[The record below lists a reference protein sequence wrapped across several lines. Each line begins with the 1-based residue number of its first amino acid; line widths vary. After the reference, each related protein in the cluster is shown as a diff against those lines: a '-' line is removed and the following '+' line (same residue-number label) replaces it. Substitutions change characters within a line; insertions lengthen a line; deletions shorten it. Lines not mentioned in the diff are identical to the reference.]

1 MNISIEHVTK
11 KIKDAT
17 VLKDIC
23 LEMKGGTVYGLQGKN
38 GSGKTMLM
46 RAISGLI
53 RPTSG
58 RIVINGEQ
66 LHKNISIPRS
76 IGLLLENPSLLP
88 EYDASQNLK
97 LLAKMQGGVPEEE
110 IRQLIR
116 DVGLDDAG
124 HKKVE
129 KYSLGMKQRLGIAAA
144 ILGSPDIILLDE
156 PINAID
162 GEGVEEIRSLILSLK
177 NEKRI
182 IIVACHDKEEMN
194 LLADEIVH
202 LRDGRIEGQ
211 ENGVADAVRQVLNY
225 YKVRNPGT
233 LLDHWL
239 IMTAGTQPYQPNT
252 LHSYKFPTIWLI
264 MQAFMLLVVNGYT
277 SGDLEEHGSVMIVK
291 SRSRAGWWLSKC
303 VWCMFSTLLAYVI
316 YYIPMFLIF
325 AWRGIPMKM
334 HLTKR
339 LVTTSVEGFLNWKT
353 ADVCAVVLFIP
364 VAVMM
369 FLCLL
374 QMLLEVVWSPAV
386 AIILLLVIQGISAY
400 KQSVFLWGNW
410 GIPVRMLKTPIGYI
424 GNLRCSIAGIIV
436 CIVIGTILFKRRDL
450 LFKE

>member
-11 KIKDAT
+11 KIKHAT

-116 DVGLDDAG
+116 DVGLEDAG

-202 LRDGRIEGQ
+202 LRNGRIEGQ
-211 ENGVADAVRQVLNY
+211 ENGGAA
-225 YKVRNPGT
+225 
-233 LLDHWL
+233 
-239 IMTAGTQPYQPNT
+239 
-252 LHSYKFPTIWLI
+252 
-264 MQAFMLLVVNGYT
+264 
-277 SGDLEEHGSVMIVK
+277 
-291 SRSRAGWWLSKC
+291 
-303 VWCMFSTLLAYVI
+303 
-316 YYIPMFLIF
+316 
-325 AWRGIPMKM
+325 
-334 HLTKR
+334 
-339 LVTTSVEGFLNWKT
+339 
-353 ADVCAVVLFIP
+353 
-364 VAVMM
+364 
-369 FLCLL
+369 
-374 QMLLEVVWSPAV
+374 
-386 AIILLLVIQGISAY
+386 
-400 KQSVFLWGNW
+400 
-410 GIPVRMLKTPIGYI
+410 
-424 GNLRCSIAGIIV
+424 
-436 CIVIGTILFKRRDL
+436 
-450 LFKE
+450 

>member
-97 LLAKMQGGVPEEE
+97 LLAKMQGGVPEDE

-129 KYSLGMKQRLGIAAA
+129 KYSLCMKQRLGIAAA

-211 ENGVADAVRQVLNY
+211 ENGGAA
-225 YKVRNPGT
+225 
-233 LLDHWL
+233 
-239 IMTAGTQPYQPNT
+239 
-252 LHSYKFPTIWLI
+252 
-264 MQAFMLLVVNGYT
+264 
-277 SGDLEEHGSVMIVK
+277 
-291 SRSRAGWWLSKC
+291 
-303 VWCMFSTLLAYVI
+303 
-316 YYIPMFLIF
+316 
-325 AWRGIPMKM
+325 
-334 HLTKR
+334 
-339 LVTTSVEGFLNWKT
+339 
-353 ADVCAVVLFIP
+353 
-364 VAVMM
+364 
-369 FLCLL
+369 
-374 QMLLEVVWSPAV
+374 
-386 AIILLLVIQGISAY
+386 
-400 KQSVFLWGNW
+400 
-410 GIPVRMLKTPIGYI
+410 
-424 GNLRCSIAGIIV
+424 
-436 CIVIGTILFKRRDL
+436 
-450 LFKE
+450 

>member
-11 KIKDAT
+11 KIKNAT

-76 IGLLLENPSLLP
+76 IGLFLENPSLLP

-116 DVGLDDAG
+116 DVGLEDAG

-211 ENGVADAVRQVLNY
+211 ENGGAA
-225 YKVRNPGT
+225 
-233 LLDHWL
+233 
-239 IMTAGTQPYQPNT
+239 
-252 LHSYKFPTIWLI
+252 
-264 MQAFMLLVVNGYT
+264 
-277 SGDLEEHGSVMIVK
+277 
-291 SRSRAGWWLSKC
+291 
-303 VWCMFSTLLAYVI
+303 
-316 YYIPMFLIF
+316 
-325 AWRGIPMKM
+325 
-334 HLTKR
+334 
-339 LVTTSVEGFLNWKT
+339 
-353 ADVCAVVLFIP
+353 
-364 VAVMM
+364 
-369 FLCLL
+369 
-374 QMLLEVVWSPAV
+374 
-386 AIILLLVIQGISAY
+386 
-400 KQSVFLWGNW
+400 
-410 GIPVRMLKTPIGYI
+410 
-424 GNLRCSIAGIIV
+424 
-436 CIVIGTILFKRRDL
+436 
-450 LFKE
+450 

>member
-97 LLAKMQGGVPEEE
+97 LLEKMQGGVPEEE

-116 DVGLDDAG
+116 DVGLEDAG

-211 ENGVADAVRQVLNY
+211 ENGGAA
-225 YKVRNPGT
+225 
-233 LLDHWL
+233 
-239 IMTAGTQPYQPNT
+239 
-252 LHSYKFPTIWLI
+252 
-264 MQAFMLLVVNGYT
+264 
-277 SGDLEEHGSVMIVK
+277 
-291 SRSRAGWWLSKC
+291 
-303 VWCMFSTLLAYVI
+303 
-316 YYIPMFLIF
+316 
-325 AWRGIPMKM
+325 
-334 HLTKR
+334 
-339 LVTTSVEGFLNWKT
+339 
-353 ADVCAVVLFIP
+353 
-364 VAVMM
+364 
-369 FLCLL
+369 
-374 QMLLEVVWSPAV
+374 
-386 AIILLLVIQGISAY
+386 
-400 KQSVFLWGNW
+400 
-410 GIPVRMLKTPIGYI
+410 
-424 GNLRCSIAGIIV
+424 
-436 CIVIGTILFKRRDL
+436 
-450 LFKE
+450 

>member
-53 RPTSG
+53 RPPTG
-58 RIVINGEQ
+58 RLVINGEQ

-116 DVGLDDAG
+116 DVGLEDAG

-211 ENGVADAVRQVLNY
+211 ENGGAA
-225 YKVRNPGT
+225 
-233 LLDHWL
+233 
-239 IMTAGTQPYQPNT
+239 
-252 LHSYKFPTIWLI
+252 
-264 MQAFMLLVVNGYT
+264 
-277 SGDLEEHGSVMIVK
+277 
-291 SRSRAGWWLSKC
+291 
-303 VWCMFSTLLAYVI
+303 
-316 YYIPMFLIF
+316 
-325 AWRGIPMKM
+325 
-334 HLTKR
+334 
-339 LVTTSVEGFLNWKT
+339 
-353 ADVCAVVLFIP
+353 
-364 VAVMM
+364 
-369 FLCLL
+369 
-374 QMLLEVVWSPAV
+374 
-386 AIILLLVIQGISAY
+386 
-400 KQSVFLWGNW
+400 
-410 GIPVRMLKTPIGYI
+410 
-424 GNLRCSIAGIIV
+424 
-436 CIVIGTILFKRRDL
+436 
-450 LFKE
+450 

>member
-116 DVGLDDAG
+116 DVGLEDAG

-211 ENGVADAVRQVLNY
+211 ENGV
-225 YKVRNPGT
+225 
-233 LLDHWL
+233 
-239 IMTAGTQPYQPNT
+239 TA
-252 LHSYKFPTIWLI
+252 
-264 MQAFMLLVVNGYT
+264 
-277 SGDLEEHGSVMIVK
+277 
-291 SRSRAGWWLSKC
+291 
-303 VWCMFSTLLAYVI
+303 
-316 YYIPMFLIF
+316 
-325 AWRGIPMKM
+325 
-334 HLTKR
+334 
-339 LVTTSVEGFLNWKT
+339 
-353 ADVCAVVLFIP
+353 
-364 VAVMM
+364 
-369 FLCLL
+369 
-374 QMLLEVVWSPAV
+374 
-386 AIILLLVIQGISAY
+386 
-400 KQSVFLWGNW
+400 
-410 GIPVRMLKTPIGYI
+410 
-424 GNLRCSIAGIIV
+424 
-436 CIVIGTILFKRRDL
+436 
-450 LFKE
+450 

>member
-1 MNISIEHVTK
+1 MNISIEQVTK

-97 LLAKMQGGVPEEE
+97 LLAKMQGGVPEDE

-116 DVGLDDAG
+116 DVGLEDAG

-211 ENGVADAVRQVLNY
+211 ENGGAA
-225 YKVRNPGT
+225 
-233 LLDHWL
+233 
-239 IMTAGTQPYQPNT
+239 
-252 LHSYKFPTIWLI
+252 
-264 MQAFMLLVVNGYT
+264 
-277 SGDLEEHGSVMIVK
+277 
-291 SRSRAGWWLSKC
+291 
-303 VWCMFSTLLAYVI
+303 
-316 YYIPMFLIF
+316 
-325 AWRGIPMKM
+325 
-334 HLTKR
+334 
-339 LVTTSVEGFLNWKT
+339 
-353 ADVCAVVLFIP
+353 
-364 VAVMM
+364 
-369 FLCLL
+369 
-374 QMLLEVVWSPAV
+374 
-386 AIILLLVIQGISAY
+386 
-400 KQSVFLWGNW
+400 
-410 GIPVRMLKTPIGYI
+410 
-424 GNLRCSIAGIIV
+424 
-436 CIVIGTILFKRRDL
+436 
-450 LFKE
+450 

>member
-17 VLKDIC
+17 VLKEIC

-211 ENGVADAVRQVLNY
+211 ENGGAA
-225 YKVRNPGT
+225 
-233 LLDHWL
+233 
-239 IMTAGTQPYQPNT
+239 
-252 LHSYKFPTIWLI
+252 
-264 MQAFMLLVVNGYT
+264 
-277 SGDLEEHGSVMIVK
+277 
-291 SRSRAGWWLSKC
+291 
-303 VWCMFSTLLAYVI
+303 
-316 YYIPMFLIF
+316 
-325 AWRGIPMKM
+325 
-334 HLTKR
+334 
-339 LVTTSVEGFLNWKT
+339 
-353 ADVCAVVLFIP
+353 
-364 VAVMM
+364 
-369 FLCLL
+369 
-374 QMLLEVVWSPAV
+374 
-386 AIILLLVIQGISAY
+386 
-400 KQSVFLWGNW
+400 
-410 GIPVRMLKTPIGYI
+410 
-424 GNLRCSIAGIIV
+424 
-436 CIVIGTILFKRRDL
+436 
-450 LFKE
+450 

>member
-116 DVGLDDAG
+116 DVGLEDAG

-202 LRDGRIEGQ
+202 LRDGRIEGK
-211 ENGVADAVRQVLNY
+211 ENGGAA
-225 YKVRNPGT
+225 
-233 LLDHWL
+233 
-239 IMTAGTQPYQPNT
+239 
-252 LHSYKFPTIWLI
+252 
-264 MQAFMLLVVNGYT
+264 
-277 SGDLEEHGSVMIVK
+277 
-291 SRSRAGWWLSKC
+291 
-303 VWCMFSTLLAYVI
+303 
-316 YYIPMFLIF
+316 
-325 AWRGIPMKM
+325 
-334 HLTKR
+334 
-339 LVTTSVEGFLNWKT
+339 
-353 ADVCAVVLFIP
+353 
-364 VAVMM
+364 
-369 FLCLL
+369 
-374 QMLLEVVWSPAV
+374 
-386 AIILLLVIQGISAY
+386 
-400 KQSVFLWGNW
+400 
-410 GIPVRMLKTPIGYI
+410 
-424 GNLRCSIAGIIV
+424 
-436 CIVIGTILFKRRDL
+436 
-450 LFKE
+450 

>member
-116 DVGLDDAG
+116 DVGLEDAG

-211 ENGVADAVRQVLNY
+211 ENGGVA
-225 YKVRNPGT
+225 
-233 LLDHWL
+233 
-239 IMTAGTQPYQPNT
+239 
-252 LHSYKFPTIWLI
+252 
-264 MQAFMLLVVNGYT
+264 
-277 SGDLEEHGSVMIVK
+277 
-291 SRSRAGWWLSKC
+291 
-303 VWCMFSTLLAYVI
+303 
-316 YYIPMFLIF
+316 
-325 AWRGIPMKM
+325 
-334 HLTKR
+334 
-339 LVTTSVEGFLNWKT
+339 
-353 ADVCAVVLFIP
+353 
-364 VAVMM
+364 
-369 FLCLL
+369 
-374 QMLLEVVWSPAV
+374 
-386 AIILLLVIQGISAY
+386 
-400 KQSVFLWGNW
+400 
-410 GIPVRMLKTPIGYI
+410 
-424 GNLRCSIAGIIV
+424 
-436 CIVIGTILFKRRDL
+436 
-450 LFKE
+450 

>member
-38 GSGKTMLM
+38 GSGKTVLM

-116 DVGLDDAG
+116 DVGLEDAG

-211 ENGVADAVRQVLNY
+211 ENGGAA
-225 YKVRNPGT
+225 
-233 LLDHWL
+233 
-239 IMTAGTQPYQPNT
+239 
-252 LHSYKFPTIWLI
+252 
-264 MQAFMLLVVNGYT
+264 
-277 SGDLEEHGSVMIVK
+277 
-291 SRSRAGWWLSKC
+291 
-303 VWCMFSTLLAYVI
+303 
-316 YYIPMFLIF
+316 
-325 AWRGIPMKM
+325 
-334 HLTKR
+334 
-339 LVTTSVEGFLNWKT
+339 
-353 ADVCAVVLFIP
+353 
-364 VAVMM
+364 
-369 FLCLL
+369 
-374 QMLLEVVWSPAV
+374 
-386 AIILLLVIQGISAY
+386 
-400 KQSVFLWGNW
+400 
-410 GIPVRMLKTPIGYI
+410 
-424 GNLRCSIAGIIV
+424 
-436 CIVIGTILFKRRDL
+436 
-450 LFKE
+450 

>member
-116 DVGLDDAG
+116 DVGLEDAG

-182 IIVACHDKEEMN
+182 IIVACHDKEEMRSCIC
-194 LLADEIVH
+194 AMEGS
-202 LRDGRIEGQ
+202 RDRRMEGQ
-211 ENGVADAVRQVLNY
+211 HEVWKDVEVRSALWYRQTFWILPASAAAWSGRCRETGVE
-225 YKVRNPGT
+225 
-233 LLDHWL
+233 LL
-239 IMTAGTQPYQPNT
+239 
-252 LHSYKFPTIWLI
+252 
-264 MQAFMLLVVNGYT
+264 
-277 SGDLEEHGSVMIVK
+277 
-291 SRSRAGWWLSKC
+291 
-303 VWCMFSTLLAYVI
+303 
-316 YYIPMFLIF
+316 
-325 AWRGIPMKM
+325 
-334 HLTKR
+334 
-339 LVTTSVEGFLNWKT
+339 
-353 ADVCAVVLFIP
+353 
-364 VAVMM
+364 
-369 FLCLL
+369 
-374 QMLLEVVWSPAV
+374 
-386 AIILLLVIQGISAY
+386 
-400 KQSVFLWGNW
+400 
-410 GIPVRMLKTPIGYI
+410 
-424 GNLRCSIAGIIV
+424 
-436 CIVIGTILFKRRDL
+436 
-450 LFKE
+450 

>member
-88 EYDASQNLK
+88 EYDAFQNLK

-116 DVGLDDAG
+116 DVGLEDAG

-162 GEGVEEIRSLILSLK
+162 GEGVEEIRGMSSQGRD
-177 NEKRI
+177 EP
-182 IIVACHDKEEMN
+182 AC
-194 LLADEIVH
+194 
-202 LRDGRIEGQ
+202 R
-211 ENGVADAVRQVLNY
+211 
-225 YKVRNPGT
+225 
-233 LLDHWL
+233 
-239 IMTAGTQPYQPNT
+239 
-252 LHSYKFPTIWLI
+252 
-264 MQAFMLLVVNGYT
+264 
-277 SGDLEEHGSVMIVK
+277 
-291 SRSRAGWWLSKC
+291 
-303 VWCMFSTLLAYVI
+303 
-316 YYIPMFLIF
+316 
-325 AWRGIPMKM
+325 
-334 HLTKR
+334 
-339 LVTTSVEGFLNWKT
+339 
-353 ADVCAVVLFIP
+353 
-364 VAVMM
+364 
-369 FLCLL
+369 
-374 QMLLEVVWSPAV
+374 
-386 AIILLLVIQGISAY
+386 
-400 KQSVFLWGNW
+400 
-410 GIPVRMLKTPIGYI
+410 
-424 GNLRCSIAGIIV
+424 
-436 CIVIGTILFKRRDL
+436 
-450 LFKE
+450 

>member
-97 LLAKMQGGVPEEE
+97 LLAKMQGGVPEDE
-110 IRQLIR
+110 IRQLIC
-116 DVGLDDAG
+116 DVGLEDAG

-211 ENGVADAVRQVLNY
+211 ENGGAA
-225 YKVRNPGT
+225 
-233 LLDHWL
+233 
-239 IMTAGTQPYQPNT
+239 
-252 LHSYKFPTIWLI
+252 
-264 MQAFMLLVVNGYT
+264 
-277 SGDLEEHGSVMIVK
+277 
-291 SRSRAGWWLSKC
+291 
-303 VWCMFSTLLAYVI
+303 
-316 YYIPMFLIF
+316 
-325 AWRGIPMKM
+325 
-334 HLTKR
+334 
-339 LVTTSVEGFLNWKT
+339 
-353 ADVCAVVLFIP
+353 
-364 VAVMM
+364 
-369 FLCLL
+369 
-374 QMLLEVVWSPAV
+374 
-386 AIILLLVIQGISAY
+386 
-400 KQSVFLWGNW
+400 
-410 GIPVRMLKTPIGYI
+410 
-424 GNLRCSIAGIIV
+424 
-436 CIVIGTILFKRRDL
+436 
-450 LFKE
+450 

>member
-11 KIKDAT
+11 KIKNAT

-53 RPTSG
+53 RPTRG

-116 DVGLDDAG
+116 DVGLEDAG

-211 ENGVADAVRQVLNY
+211 ENGGAA
-225 YKVRNPGT
+225 
-233 LLDHWL
+233 
-239 IMTAGTQPYQPNT
+239 
-252 LHSYKFPTIWLI
+252 
-264 MQAFMLLVVNGYT
+264 
-277 SGDLEEHGSVMIVK
+277 
-291 SRSRAGWWLSKC
+291 
-303 VWCMFSTLLAYVI
+303 
-316 YYIPMFLIF
+316 
-325 AWRGIPMKM
+325 
-334 HLTKR
+334 
-339 LVTTSVEGFLNWKT
+339 
-353 ADVCAVVLFIP
+353 
-364 VAVMM
+364 
-369 FLCLL
+369 
-374 QMLLEVVWSPAV
+374 
-386 AIILLLVIQGISAY
+386 
-400 KQSVFLWGNW
+400 
-410 GIPVRMLKTPIGYI
+410 
-424 GNLRCSIAGIIV
+424 
-436 CIVIGTILFKRRDL
+436 
-450 LFKE
+450 

>member
-76 IGLLLENPSLLP
+76 IGLLLVNPSLLP

-97 LLAKMQGGVPEEE
+97 LLAKMQGVVPEEE

-211 ENGVADAVRQVLNY
+211 ENGGAA
-225 YKVRNPGT
+225 
-233 LLDHWL
+233 
-239 IMTAGTQPYQPNT
+239 
-252 LHSYKFPTIWLI
+252 
-264 MQAFMLLVVNGYT
+264 
-277 SGDLEEHGSVMIVK
+277 
-291 SRSRAGWWLSKC
+291 
-303 VWCMFSTLLAYVI
+303 
-316 YYIPMFLIF
+316 
-325 AWRGIPMKM
+325 
-334 HLTKR
+334 
-339 LVTTSVEGFLNWKT
+339 
-353 ADVCAVVLFIP
+353 
-364 VAVMM
+364 
-369 FLCLL
+369 
-374 QMLLEVVWSPAV
+374 
-386 AIILLLVIQGISAY
+386 
-400 KQSVFLWGNW
+400 
-410 GIPVRMLKTPIGYI
+410 
-424 GNLRCSIAGIIV
+424 
-436 CIVIGTILFKRRDL
+436 
-450 LFKE
+450 

>member
-11 KIKDAT
+11 KIKNAT

-116 DVGLDDAG
+116 DVGLEDVG

-211 ENGVADAVRQVLNY
+211 ENGGAA
-225 YKVRNPGT
+225 
-233 LLDHWL
+233 
-239 IMTAGTQPYQPNT
+239 
-252 LHSYKFPTIWLI
+252 
-264 MQAFMLLVVNGYT
+264 
-277 SGDLEEHGSVMIVK
+277 
-291 SRSRAGWWLSKC
+291 
-303 VWCMFSTLLAYVI
+303 
-316 YYIPMFLIF
+316 
-325 AWRGIPMKM
+325 
-334 HLTKR
+334 
-339 LVTTSVEGFLNWKT
+339 
-353 ADVCAVVLFIP
+353 
-364 VAVMM
+364 
-369 FLCLL
+369 
-374 QMLLEVVWSPAV
+374 
-386 AIILLLVIQGISAY
+386 
-400 KQSVFLWGNW
+400 
-410 GIPVRMLKTPIGYI
+410 
-424 GNLRCSIAGIIV
+424 
-436 CIVIGTILFKRRDL
+436 
-450 LFKE
+450 

>member
-38 GSGKTMLM
+38 GSGKTMLI
-46 RAISGLI
+46 RAISGLL

-97 LLAKMQGGVPEEE
+97 LLAKMQGGVPEDE

-116 DVGLDDAG
+116 DVGLEDAG

-211 ENGVADAVRQVLNY
+211 ENGGAA
-225 YKVRNPGT
+225 
-233 LLDHWL
+233 
-239 IMTAGTQPYQPNT
+239 
-252 LHSYKFPTIWLI
+252 
-264 MQAFMLLVVNGYT
+264 
-277 SGDLEEHGSVMIVK
+277 
-291 SRSRAGWWLSKC
+291 
-303 VWCMFSTLLAYVI
+303 
-316 YYIPMFLIF
+316 
-325 AWRGIPMKM
+325 
-334 HLTKR
+334 
-339 LVTTSVEGFLNWKT
+339 
-353 ADVCAVVLFIP
+353 
-364 VAVMM
+364 
-369 FLCLL
+369 
-374 QMLLEVVWSPAV
+374 
-386 AIILLLVIQGISAY
+386 
-400 KQSVFLWGNW
+400 
-410 GIPVRMLKTPIGYI
+410 
-424 GNLRCSIAGIIV
+424 
-436 CIVIGTILFKRRDL
+436 
-450 LFKE
+450 

>member
-11 KIKDAT
+11 KIKNAT

-97 LLAKMQGGVPEEE
+97 LLAKMQGRVPEEE

-116 DVGLDDAG
+116 DVGLEDAG

-211 ENGVADAVRQVLNY
+211 ENGGAA
-225 YKVRNPGT
+225 
-233 LLDHWL
+233 
-239 IMTAGTQPYQPNT
+239 
-252 LHSYKFPTIWLI
+252 
-264 MQAFMLLVVNGYT
+264 
-277 SGDLEEHGSVMIVK
+277 
-291 SRSRAGWWLSKC
+291 
-303 VWCMFSTLLAYVI
+303 
-316 YYIPMFLIF
+316 
-325 AWRGIPMKM
+325 
-334 HLTKR
+334 
-339 LVTTSVEGFLNWKT
+339 
-353 ADVCAVVLFIP
+353 
-364 VAVMM
+364 
-369 FLCLL
+369 
-374 QMLLEVVWSPAV
+374 
-386 AIILLLVIQGISAY
+386 
-400 KQSVFLWGNW
+400 
-410 GIPVRMLKTPIGYI
+410 
-424 GNLRCSIAGIIV
+424 
-436 CIVIGTILFKRRDL
+436 
-450 LFKE
+450 

>member
-11 KIKDAT
+11 KIKNAT

-116 DVGLDDAG
+116 DVGLEDAG

-162 GEGVEEIRSLILSLK
+162 GEGVEEIRILILSLK

-211 ENGVADAVRQVLNY
+211 ENGGAA
-225 YKVRNPGT
+225 
-233 LLDHWL
+233 
-239 IMTAGTQPYQPNT
+239 
-252 LHSYKFPTIWLI
+252 
-264 MQAFMLLVVNGYT
+264 
-277 SGDLEEHGSVMIVK
+277 
-291 SRSRAGWWLSKC
+291 
-303 VWCMFSTLLAYVI
+303 
-316 YYIPMFLIF
+316 
-325 AWRGIPMKM
+325 
-334 HLTKR
+334 
-339 LVTTSVEGFLNWKT
+339 
-353 ADVCAVVLFIP
+353 
-364 VAVMM
+364 
-369 FLCLL
+369 
-374 QMLLEVVWSPAV
+374 
-386 AIILLLVIQGISAY
+386 
-400 KQSVFLWGNW
+400 
-410 GIPVRMLKTPIGYI
+410 
-424 GNLRCSIAGIIV
+424 
-436 CIVIGTILFKRRDL
+436 
-450 LFKE
+450 

>member
-11 KIKDAT
+11 KIKNAT

-46 RAISGLI
+46 LAISGLI

-116 DVGLDDAG
+116 DVGLEDAG

-211 ENGVADAVRQVLNY
+211 ENGGAA
-225 YKVRNPGT
+225 
-233 LLDHWL
+233 
-239 IMTAGTQPYQPNT
+239 
-252 LHSYKFPTIWLI
+252 
-264 MQAFMLLVVNGYT
+264 
-277 SGDLEEHGSVMIVK
+277 
-291 SRSRAGWWLSKC
+291 
-303 VWCMFSTLLAYVI
+303 
-316 YYIPMFLIF
+316 
-325 AWRGIPMKM
+325 
-334 HLTKR
+334 
-339 LVTTSVEGFLNWKT
+339 
-353 ADVCAVVLFIP
+353 
-364 VAVMM
+364 
-369 FLCLL
+369 
-374 QMLLEVVWSPAV
+374 
-386 AIILLLVIQGISAY
+386 
-400 KQSVFLWGNW
+400 
-410 GIPVRMLKTPIGYI
+410 
-424 GNLRCSIAGIIV
+424 
-436 CIVIGTILFKRRDL
+436 
-450 LFKE
+450 

>member
-11 KIKDAT
+11 KIKNAT

-23 LEMKGGTVYGLQGKN
+23 LEMKGGTVYGLQGKT

-116 DVGLDDAG
+116 DVGLEDAG

-211 ENGVADAVRQVLNY
+211 ENGGAA
-225 YKVRNPGT
+225 
-233 LLDHWL
+233 
-239 IMTAGTQPYQPNT
+239 
-252 LHSYKFPTIWLI
+252 
-264 MQAFMLLVVNGYT
+264 
-277 SGDLEEHGSVMIVK
+277 
-291 SRSRAGWWLSKC
+291 
-303 VWCMFSTLLAYVI
+303 
-316 YYIPMFLIF
+316 
-325 AWRGIPMKM
+325 
-334 HLTKR
+334 
-339 LVTTSVEGFLNWKT
+339 
-353 ADVCAVVLFIP
+353 
-364 VAVMM
+364 
-369 FLCLL
+369 
-374 QMLLEVVWSPAV
+374 
-386 AIILLLVIQGISAY
+386 
-400 KQSVFLWGNW
+400 
-410 GIPVRMLKTPIGYI
+410 
-424 GNLRCSIAGIIV
+424 
-436 CIVIGTILFKRRDL
+436 
-450 LFKE
+450 

>member
-116 DVGLDDAG
+116 DVGQDDAG

-211 ENGVADAVRQVLNY
+211 ENGGAA
-225 YKVRNPGT
+225 
-233 LLDHWL
+233 
-239 IMTAGTQPYQPNT
+239 
-252 LHSYKFPTIWLI
+252 
-264 MQAFMLLVVNGYT
+264 
-277 SGDLEEHGSVMIVK
+277 
-291 SRSRAGWWLSKC
+291 
-303 VWCMFSTLLAYVI
+303 
-316 YYIPMFLIF
+316 
-325 AWRGIPMKM
+325 
-334 HLTKR
+334 
-339 LVTTSVEGFLNWKT
+339 
-353 ADVCAVVLFIP
+353 
-364 VAVMM
+364 
-369 FLCLL
+369 
-374 QMLLEVVWSPAV
+374 
-386 AIILLLVIQGISAY
+386 
-400 KQSVFLWGNW
+400 
-410 GIPVRMLKTPIGYI
+410 
-424 GNLRCSIAGIIV
+424 
-436 CIVIGTILFKRRDL
+436 
-450 LFKE
+450 

>member
-97 LLAKMQGGVPEEE
+97 LLAKMQGGVPEDE

-116 DVGLDDAG
+116 DVGLEDAG

-202 LRDGRIEGQ
+202 LRDGRVEGQ
-211 ENGVADAVRQVLNY
+211 ENGGAA
-225 YKVRNPGT
+225 
-233 LLDHWL
+233 
-239 IMTAGTQPYQPNT
+239 
-252 LHSYKFPTIWLI
+252 
-264 MQAFMLLVVNGYT
+264 
-277 SGDLEEHGSVMIVK
+277 
-291 SRSRAGWWLSKC
+291 
-303 VWCMFSTLLAYVI
+303 
-316 YYIPMFLIF
+316 
-325 AWRGIPMKM
+325 
-334 HLTKR
+334 
-339 LVTTSVEGFLNWKT
+339 
-353 ADVCAVVLFIP
+353 
-364 VAVMM
+364 
-369 FLCLL
+369 
-374 QMLLEVVWSPAV
+374 
-386 AIILLLVIQGISAY
+386 
-400 KQSVFLWGNW
+400 
-410 GIPVRMLKTPIGYI
+410 
-424 GNLRCSIAGIIV
+424 
-436 CIVIGTILFKRRDL
+436 
-450 LFKE
+450 

>member
-116 DVGLDDAG
+116 DVGLEDAG

-129 KYSLGMKQRLGIAAA
+129 KYSLGMKQRIGIAAA

-211 ENGVADAVRQVLNY
+211 ENGGAA
-225 YKVRNPGT
+225 
-233 LLDHWL
+233 
-239 IMTAGTQPYQPNT
+239 
-252 LHSYKFPTIWLI
+252 
-264 MQAFMLLVVNGYT
+264 
-277 SGDLEEHGSVMIVK
+277 
-291 SRSRAGWWLSKC
+291 
-303 VWCMFSTLLAYVI
+303 
-316 YYIPMFLIF
+316 
-325 AWRGIPMKM
+325 
-334 HLTKR
+334 
-339 LVTTSVEGFLNWKT
+339 
-353 ADVCAVVLFIP
+353 
-364 VAVMM
+364 
-369 FLCLL
+369 
-374 QMLLEVVWSPAV
+374 
-386 AIILLLVIQGISAY
+386 
-400 KQSVFLWGNW
+400 
-410 GIPVRMLKTPIGYI
+410 
-424 GNLRCSIAGIIV
+424 
-436 CIVIGTILFKRRDL
+436 
-450 LFKE
+450 

>member
-97 LLAKMQGGVPEEE
+97 LLAKMQGGVPEDEL
-110 IRQLIR
+110 RQLIR
-116 DVGLDDAG
+116 DVGLEDAG

-211 ENGVADAVRQVLNY
+211 ENGGAA
-225 YKVRNPGT
+225 
-233 LLDHWL
+233 
-239 IMTAGTQPYQPNT
+239 
-252 LHSYKFPTIWLI
+252 
-264 MQAFMLLVVNGYT
+264 
-277 SGDLEEHGSVMIVK
+277 
-291 SRSRAGWWLSKC
+291 
-303 VWCMFSTLLAYVI
+303 
-316 YYIPMFLIF
+316 
-325 AWRGIPMKM
+325 
-334 HLTKR
+334 
-339 LVTTSVEGFLNWKT
+339 
-353 ADVCAVVLFIP
+353 
-364 VAVMM
+364 
-369 FLCLL
+369 
-374 QMLLEVVWSPAV
+374 
-386 AIILLLVIQGISAY
+386 
-400 KQSVFLWGNW
+400 
-410 GIPVRMLKTPIGYI
+410 
-424 GNLRCSIAGIIV
+424 
-436 CIVIGTILFKRRDL
+436 
-450 LFKE
+450 

>member
-129 KYSLGMKQRLGIAAA
+129 KYSLGMKQRIGIAAA

-211 ENGVADAVRQVLNY
+211 ENGGAA
-225 YKVRNPGT
+225 
-233 LLDHWL
+233 
-239 IMTAGTQPYQPNT
+239 
-252 LHSYKFPTIWLI
+252 
-264 MQAFMLLVVNGYT
+264 
-277 SGDLEEHGSVMIVK
+277 
-291 SRSRAGWWLSKC
+291 
-303 VWCMFSTLLAYVI
+303 
-316 YYIPMFLIF
+316 
-325 AWRGIPMKM
+325 
-334 HLTKR
+334 
-339 LVTTSVEGFLNWKT
+339 
-353 ADVCAVVLFIP
+353 
-364 VAVMM
+364 
-369 FLCLL
+369 
-374 QMLLEVVWSPAV
+374 
-386 AIILLLVIQGISAY
+386 
-400 KQSVFLWGNW
+400 
-410 GIPVRMLKTPIGYI
+410 
-424 GNLRCSIAGIIV
+424 
-436 CIVIGTILFKRRDL
+436 
-450 LFKE
+450 

>member
-97 LLAKMQGGVPEEE
+97 LLAKMQGGVPEDE

-116 DVGLDDAG
+116 DVGLEDAG

-182 IIVACHDKEEMN
+182 IIVACHDKDEMN

-211 ENGVADAVRQVLNY
+211 EKGGAA
-225 YKVRNPGT
+225 
-233 LLDHWL
+233 
-239 IMTAGTQPYQPNT
+239 
-252 LHSYKFPTIWLI
+252 
-264 MQAFMLLVVNGYT
+264 
-277 SGDLEEHGSVMIVK
+277 
-291 SRSRAGWWLSKC
+291 
-303 VWCMFSTLLAYVI
+303 
-316 YYIPMFLIF
+316 
-325 AWRGIPMKM
+325 
-334 HLTKR
+334 
-339 LVTTSVEGFLNWKT
+339 
-353 ADVCAVVLFIP
+353 
-364 VAVMM
+364 
-369 FLCLL
+369 
-374 QMLLEVVWSPAV
+374 
-386 AIILLLVIQGISAY
+386 
-400 KQSVFLWGNW
+400 
-410 GIPVRMLKTPIGYI
+410 
-424 GNLRCSIAGIIV
+424 
-436 CIVIGTILFKRRDL
+436 
-450 LFKE
+450 

>member
-194 LLADEIVH
+194 LLADEIVQ
-202 LRDGRIEGQ
+202 LRDGRSEGQ
-211 ENGVADAVRQVLNY
+211 ENGGAA
-225 YKVRNPGT
+225 
-233 LLDHWL
+233 
-239 IMTAGTQPYQPNT
+239 
-252 LHSYKFPTIWLI
+252 
-264 MQAFMLLVVNGYT
+264 
-277 SGDLEEHGSVMIVK
+277 
-291 SRSRAGWWLSKC
+291 
-303 VWCMFSTLLAYVI
+303 
-316 YYIPMFLIF
+316 
-325 AWRGIPMKM
+325 
-334 HLTKR
+334 
-339 LVTTSVEGFLNWKT
+339 
-353 ADVCAVVLFIP
+353 
-364 VAVMM
+364 
-369 FLCLL
+369 
-374 QMLLEVVWSPAV
+374 
-386 AIILLLVIQGISAY
+386 
-400 KQSVFLWGNW
+400 
-410 GIPVRMLKTPIGYI
+410 
-424 GNLRCSIAGIIV
+424 
-436 CIVIGTILFKRRDL
+436 
-450 LFKE
+450 

>member
-11 KIKDAT
+11 KIKNAT

-53 RPTSG
+53 LPTSG

-116 DVGLDDAG
+116 DVGLEDAG

-211 ENGVADAVRQVLNY
+211 ENGGAA
-225 YKVRNPGT
+225 
-233 LLDHWL
+233 
-239 IMTAGTQPYQPNT
+239 
-252 LHSYKFPTIWLI
+252 
-264 MQAFMLLVVNGYT
+264 
-277 SGDLEEHGSVMIVK
+277 
-291 SRSRAGWWLSKC
+291 
-303 VWCMFSTLLAYVI
+303 
-316 YYIPMFLIF
+316 
-325 AWRGIPMKM
+325 
-334 HLTKR
+334 
-339 LVTTSVEGFLNWKT
+339 
-353 ADVCAVVLFIP
+353 
-364 VAVMM
+364 
-369 FLCLL
+369 
-374 QMLLEVVWSPAV
+374 
-386 AIILLLVIQGISAY
+386 
-400 KQSVFLWGNW
+400 
-410 GIPVRMLKTPIGYI
+410 
-424 GNLRCSIAGIIV
+424 
-436 CIVIGTILFKRRDL
+436 
-450 LFKE
+450 

>member
-66 LHKNISIPRS
+66 LHKNISIPRT

-116 DVGLDDAG
+116 DVGLEDAG

-177 NEKRI
+177 NEKRS

-211 ENGVADAVRQVLNY
+211 ENGGAA
-225 YKVRNPGT
+225 
-233 LLDHWL
+233 
-239 IMTAGTQPYQPNT
+239 
-252 LHSYKFPTIWLI
+252 
-264 MQAFMLLVVNGYT
+264 
-277 SGDLEEHGSVMIVK
+277 
-291 SRSRAGWWLSKC
+291 
-303 VWCMFSTLLAYVI
+303 
-316 YYIPMFLIF
+316 
-325 AWRGIPMKM
+325 
-334 HLTKR
+334 
-339 LVTTSVEGFLNWKT
+339 
-353 ADVCAVVLFIP
+353 
-364 VAVMM
+364 
-369 FLCLL
+369 
-374 QMLLEVVWSPAV
+374 
-386 AIILLLVIQGISAY
+386 
-400 KQSVFLWGNW
+400 
-410 GIPVRMLKTPIGYI
+410 
-424 GNLRCSIAGIIV
+424 
-436 CIVIGTILFKRRDL
+436 
-450 LFKE
+450 

>member
-46 RAISGLI
+46 LAISGLI

-211 ENGVADAVRQVLNY
+211 ENGGAA
-225 YKVRNPGT
+225 
-233 LLDHWL
+233 
-239 IMTAGTQPYQPNT
+239 
-252 LHSYKFPTIWLI
+252 
-264 MQAFMLLVVNGYT
+264 
-277 SGDLEEHGSVMIVK
+277 
-291 SRSRAGWWLSKC
+291 
-303 VWCMFSTLLAYVI
+303 
-316 YYIPMFLIF
+316 
-325 AWRGIPMKM
+325 
-334 HLTKR
+334 
-339 LVTTSVEGFLNWKT
+339 
-353 ADVCAVVLFIP
+353 
-364 VAVMM
+364 
-369 FLCLL
+369 
-374 QMLLEVVWSPAV
+374 
-386 AIILLLVIQGISAY
+386 
-400 KQSVFLWGNW
+400 
-410 GIPVRMLKTPIGYI
+410 
-424 GNLRCSIAGIIV
+424 
-436 CIVIGTILFKRRDL
+436 
-450 LFKE
+450 

>member
-11 KIKDAT
+11 KIKNAT

-46 RAISGLI
+46 RTISGLI

-116 DVGLDDAG
+116 DVGLEDAG

-211 ENGVADAVRQVLNY
+211 ENGGAA
-225 YKVRNPGT
+225 
-233 LLDHWL
+233 
-239 IMTAGTQPYQPNT
+239 
-252 LHSYKFPTIWLI
+252 
-264 MQAFMLLVVNGYT
+264 
-277 SGDLEEHGSVMIVK
+277 
-291 SRSRAGWWLSKC
+291 
-303 VWCMFSTLLAYVI
+303 
-316 YYIPMFLIF
+316 
-325 AWRGIPMKM
+325 
-334 HLTKR
+334 
-339 LVTTSVEGFLNWKT
+339 
-353 ADVCAVVLFIP
+353 
-364 VAVMM
+364 
-369 FLCLL
+369 
-374 QMLLEVVWSPAV
+374 
-386 AIILLLVIQGISAY
+386 
-400 KQSVFLWGNW
+400 
-410 GIPVRMLKTPIGYI
+410 
-424 GNLRCSIAGIIV
+424 
-436 CIVIGTILFKRRDL
+436 
-450 LFKE
+450 

>member
-182 IIVACHDKEEMN
+182 IIVACHVKEEMN

-211 ENGVADAVRQVLNY
+211 ENGGAA
-225 YKVRNPGT
+225 
-233 LLDHWL
+233 
-239 IMTAGTQPYQPNT
+239 
-252 LHSYKFPTIWLI
+252 
-264 MQAFMLLVVNGYT
+264 
-277 SGDLEEHGSVMIVK
+277 
-291 SRSRAGWWLSKC
+291 
-303 VWCMFSTLLAYVI
+303 
-316 YYIPMFLIF
+316 
-325 AWRGIPMKM
+325 
-334 HLTKR
+334 
-339 LVTTSVEGFLNWKT
+339 
-353 ADVCAVVLFIP
+353 
-364 VAVMM
+364 
-369 FLCLL
+369 
-374 QMLLEVVWSPAV
+374 
-386 AIILLLVIQGISAY
+386 
-400 KQSVFLWGNW
+400 
-410 GIPVRMLKTPIGYI
+410 
-424 GNLRCSIAGIIV
+424 
-436 CIVIGTILFKRRDL
+436 
-450 LFKE
+450 

>member
-88 EYDASQNLK
+88 EYDAFQNLK
-97 LLAKMQGGVPEEE
+97 LLAQMQGGVPEEE

-116 DVGLDDAG
+116 DVGLEDAG

-211 ENGVADAVRQVLNY
+211 ENGGAA
-225 YKVRNPGT
+225 
-233 LLDHWL
+233 
-239 IMTAGTQPYQPNT
+239 
-252 LHSYKFPTIWLI
+252 
-264 MQAFMLLVVNGYT
+264 
-277 SGDLEEHGSVMIVK
+277 
-291 SRSRAGWWLSKC
+291 
-303 VWCMFSTLLAYVI
+303 
-316 YYIPMFLIF
+316 
-325 AWRGIPMKM
+325 
-334 HLTKR
+334 
-339 LVTTSVEGFLNWKT
+339 
-353 ADVCAVVLFIP
+353 
-364 VAVMM
+364 
-369 FLCLL
+369 
-374 QMLLEVVWSPAV
+374 
-386 AIILLLVIQGISAY
+386 
-400 KQSVFLWGNW
+400 
-410 GIPVRMLKTPIGYI
+410 
-424 GNLRCSIAGIIV
+424 
-436 CIVIGTILFKRRDL
+436 
-450 LFKE
+450 

>member
-11 KIKDAT
+11 KIKNAT

-46 RAISGLI
+46 RA
-53 RPTSG
+53 TSG

-88 EYDASQNLK
+88 EYDAFQNLK

-116 DVGLDDAG
+116 DVGLEDAG

-211 ENGVADAVRQVLNY
+211 ENGGAA
-225 YKVRNPGT
+225 
-233 LLDHWL
+233 
-239 IMTAGTQPYQPNT
+239 
-252 LHSYKFPTIWLI
+252 
-264 MQAFMLLVVNGYT
+264 
-277 SGDLEEHGSVMIVK
+277 
-291 SRSRAGWWLSKC
+291 
-303 VWCMFSTLLAYVI
+303 
-316 YYIPMFLIF
+316 
-325 AWRGIPMKM
+325 
-334 HLTKR
+334 
-339 LVTTSVEGFLNWKT
+339 
-353 ADVCAVVLFIP
+353 
-364 VAVMM
+364 
-369 FLCLL
+369 
-374 QMLLEVVWSPAV
+374 
-386 AIILLLVIQGISAY
+386 
-400 KQSVFLWGNW
+400 
-410 GIPVRMLKTPIGYI
+410 
-424 GNLRCSIAGIIV
+424 
-436 CIVIGTILFKRRDL
+436 
-450 LFKE
+450 

>member
-46 RAISGLI
+46 RAISGMI

-97 LLAKMQGGVPEEE
+97 LLAKMQGGVPEDE

-116 DVGLDDAG
+116 DVGLEDAG

-211 ENGVADAVRQVLNY
+211 ENGGAA
-225 YKVRNPGT
+225 
-233 LLDHWL
+233 
-239 IMTAGTQPYQPNT
+239 
-252 LHSYKFPTIWLI
+252 
-264 MQAFMLLVVNGYT
+264 
-277 SGDLEEHGSVMIVK
+277 
-291 SRSRAGWWLSKC
+291 
-303 VWCMFSTLLAYVI
+303 
-316 YYIPMFLIF
+316 
-325 AWRGIPMKM
+325 
-334 HLTKR
+334 
-339 LVTTSVEGFLNWKT
+339 
-353 ADVCAVVLFIP
+353 
-364 VAVMM
+364 
-369 FLCLL
+369 
-374 QMLLEVVWSPAV
+374 
-386 AIILLLVIQGISAY
+386 
-400 KQSVFLWGNW
+400 
-410 GIPVRMLKTPIGYI
+410 
-424 GNLRCSIAGIIV
+424 
-436 CIVIGTILFKRRDL
+436 
-450 LFKE
+450 